1 MRRRQADFVTRKSLI
16 GKGATKLR
24 AKASLSIDHF
34 FTRHLRSRLTA
45 RTAAWRECAAV
56 LKAPRAAHSA
66 TQFAPRR
73 TPHATVI
80 RYIFQGGA
88 AVARGIWS
96 DNMWR
101 SDRRASA
108 TLAVVALASLAA
120 IGTVAAHDENARE
133 RYEHRPSGGQRQAAR
148 QPEVRQSRATHPSY
162 SAGVHAAARREASY
176 PRAQPFAHDHREQ
189 VGRSMTQRRLSDGSV
204 MRETHLDGSGRASQV
219 SRGLPGGQLRI
230 VRYGNTLSGT
240 VERTI
245 RPGLTSRTFVSGG
258 RVLYTHVYQRQ
269 VWYQYGRGF
278 AYEAF
283 VPAVRYP
290 AVYYAWALGAWPRP
304 VTYTWSWQVQPWYP
318 IYGPLFTPY
327 PVYTSP
333 DMWMTDYIIAGSMQR
348 AYQAQSGASE
358 VASPPGVAPAASA
371 PDSSAAAPADQS
383 SDAASAP
390 QPSGA
395 PSAPQSSDTPSA
407 PVGMPPP
414 ITPQVKAELNAQ
426 IKVQLREQQ
435 AAAATPLTL
444 TTGSTPPALRS
455 SHVFFQVVQPLDV
468 PSGAANGYCSLSAN
482 DYIKRTGGMSNDDW
496 MIPVV
501 VELSGPADC
510 PQGLE
515 TRIGLNDLN
524 AMENEQEAQVME
536 AIQAA
541 SKSMGPNGPP
551 RGPGVHPTL
560 IADGNAAPDPRA
572 LDAFRQAQ

>member
-1 MRRRQADFVTRKSLI
+1 M
-16 GKGATKLR
+16 
-24 AKASLSIDHF
+24 
-34 FTRHLRSRLTA
+34 
-45 RTAAWRECAAV
+45 
-56 LKAPRAAHSA
+56 
-66 TQFAPRR
+66 
-73 TPHATVI
+73 
-80 RYIFQGGA
+80 
-88 AVARGIWS
+88 VALL
-96 DNMWR
+96 
-101 SDRRASA
+101 
-108 TLAVVALASLAA
+108 TLAG
-120 IGTVAAHDENARE
+120 IGTVDARDEYARE
-133 RYEHRPSGGQRQAAR
+133 RYEHQPSGGQRQAAR
-148 QPEVRQSRATHPSY
+148 HEPEARQSHATHPTY
-162 SAGVHAAARREASY
+162 APRVHPAARRESSY
-176 PRAQPFAHDHREQ
+176 PRTQASGNDHRQQ
-189 VGRSMTQRRLSDGSV
+189 VGRGTTERRLSDGRV
-204 MRETHLDGSGRASQV
+204 LRETRSDGSGQVSQV
-219 SRGLPGGQLRI
+219 SRGLTGGQVRV

-269 VWYQYGRGF
+269 VWYQYGRAF
-278 AYEAF
+278 TYEAF

-304 VTYTWSWQVQPWYP
+304 VVYTWSWQVQPWYP
-318 IYGPLFTPY
+318 IYGSLFTPY

-358 VASPPGVAPAASA
+358 LATSPRGAPAAPA
-371 PDSSAAAPADQS
+371 LDSSVAAPADQS
-383 SDAASAP
+383 DGAASAP

-395 PSAPQSSDTPSA
+395 PPALQSSDTPPA

-414 ITPQVKAELNAQ
+414 ITPQLKAQLNAQ
-426 IKVQLREQQ
+426 IKVQLQEQQ
-435 AAAATPLTL
+435 AAAAMPLTL
-444 TTGSTPPALRS
+444 TTASTPATASTPPALRS
-455 SHVFFQVVQPLDV
+455 THVFFQVVQPLEV

-482 DYIKRTGGMSNDDW
+482 DYIKRTGAMSNDDW

-536 AIQAA
+536 AMNAA
-541 SKSMGPNGPP
+541 SKSMGPHGPP
-551 RGPGVHPTL
+551 SSPGVHPTL